1 MVIAAQLSAVT
12 VWSHAPAA
20 RNRCHAE
27 PRGIQHPAGEL
38 RALPQPPWLF
48 LAFGRALCPLRS
60 NRALWCELCF
70 KLKAEHWLGV
80 CAGQRVGSVLELCFS
95 WSSSPF
101 STECH
106 QVAPMAYLHS
116 ISGSAISCVLS
127 LLCFHIATWAILSLP
142 THFFFFFH
150 FPRGNS
156 FQAAGLYL
164 HISLEWDRW
173 HFWIECVCHHRDGGQ
188 LLVILQLKLDYMI
201 FYIQSNF
208 YCWKIVDIFCLQCQH
223 LNNLDIFCWYGIKTL
238 NVDNIFYSLLLIL
251 K

>member
-1 MVIAAQLSAVT
+1 MLSHGVSSILQESS
-12 VWSHAPAA
+12 VPSHSLPGFFWHLEELFAPSGLTGLSGVS
-20 RNRCHAE
+20 C
-27 PRGIQHPAGEL
+27 
-38 RALPQPPWLF
+38 ALSWRQSTDL
-48 LAFGRALCPLRS
+48 
-60 NRALWCELCF
+60 
-70 KLKAEHWLGV
+70 LGV

-95 WSSSPF
+95 LSSSPF

-223 LNNLDIFCWYGIKTL
+223 LNNLDIICWYGIKTL